1 MNKQS
6 EEKPI
11 RINRYL
17 YLNNVCSR
25 RAADRLIEA
34 GAVLVNG
41 KKAQIGQKITS
52 VDKVELLPKAKDL
65 LGEYKYFIFNK
76 PRGVVSHNPQRNE
89 VSAVEYAKLPK
100 NFFPVGR
107 LDKASSGL
115 MLLTN
120 DGRIVNKILNPEFA
134 HERVYTVV
142 VNKPLKDKHLKMM
155 QSGVNIEGYITKPAK
170 TKKLSEREFM
180 ISLTEGK
187 KHQIRRMCAAL
198 GYTVENLK
206 RIQMLNLKLDV
217 KEGDKRELTKQEKQ
231 DLFNLINL
239 RDS

>member
-1 MNKQS
+1 MNKQF

-17 YLNNVCSR
+17 YLNNICSR

-52 VDKVELLPKAKDL
+52 ADKVELSPKAKDI
-65 LGEYKYFIFNK
+65 LGEYKYFIF
-76 PRGVVSHNPQRNE
+76 
-89 VSAVEYAKLPK
+89 

-134 HERVYTVV
+134 HERVYTVE
-142 VNKPLKDKHLKMM
+142 VNKPLKDRHLKMM

-187 KHQIRRMCAAL
+187 KHQIRRMCAVL
-198 GYTVENLK
+198 GYTVYNLK
-206 RIQMLNLKLDV
+206 RIQMLNLKLDI
-217 KEGDKRELTKQEKQ
+217 KEGDKKRADKTRKT
-231 DLFNLINL
+231 
-239 RDS
+239 RAV